1 MKRNLSHSDIFKL
14 YPAQGIVKM
23 ISRFRKKNPA
33 QALQVGVK
41 CLFVSLNIHGTL
53 ELKKNLA
60 AKLSDRMTEMSEA
73 GFKQQAPSRAAM
85 RFVNESH
92 IEL

>member
-1 MKRNLSHSDIFKL
+1 MFICFTKHSWHTWTK
-14 YPAQGIVKM
+14 
-23 ISRFRKKNPA
+23 
-33 QALQVGVK
+33 
-41 CLFVSLNIHGTL
+41 
-53 ELKKNLA
+53 KKNLA

>member
-1 MKRNLSHSDIFKL
+1 M
-14 YPAQGIVKM
+14 
-23 ISRFRKKNPA
+23 
-33 QALQVGVK
+33 K